1 MVTVALDSL
10 YELLRRFYV
19 TATTVQ
25 NQTSRIH
32 VLTQLLNDSSLFR
45 SLTQVIIETAD
56 RIEDGSPRNEFR
68 ENSALS
74 AIRLLWIAISHRSSM
89 ADAIRNAD
97 SNIIIS
103 SLDAILLS
111 PLPDRNATNYIT
123 LLMAFVEEV
132 TN

>member
-1 MVTVALDSL
+1 
-10 YELLRRFYV
+10 
-19 TATTVQ
+19 
-25 NQTSRIH
+25 
-32 VLTQLLNDSSLFR
+32 
-45 SLTQVIIETAD
+45 
-56 RIEDGSPRNEFR
+56 
-68 ENSALS
+68 
-74 AIRLLWIAISHRSSM
+74 M
-89 ADAIRNAD
+89 ANAIRNAD